1 MFTLPSS
8 SMLLFFDLGCVFL
21 SKSDLRRWFVKR
33 VRLPRFFFVALA
45 ITAENPINAIIQSY
59 KCMYVETS

>member
-1 MFTLPSS
+1 MKVGDFNSCY
-8 SMLLFFDLGCVFL
+8 FAFQFNAVFL
-21 SKSDLRRWFVKR
+21 SKSNLRRWFVKC
-33 VRLPRFFFVALA
+33 VRLPRLYFVAIT